1 MIMLLLEKILS
12 TMTLCEKSPL
22 FQTFTIEFQQ
32 QRDDNR
38 NKKPTLSAFC
48 KQIKFY
54 SPGQPNWEYT
64 MGKYHDF
71 SATQILREINY
82 GVCRSVKSAISTHFE
97 ALNLDIFEVLHFLKV
112 EIFANKQDSEP
123 LKWQKLQF

>member
-71 SATQILREINY
+71 SATQILRENNL
-82 GVCRSVKSAISTHFE
+82 GHFG
-97 ALNLDIFEVLHFLKV
+97 ALKTAVLT
-112 EIFANKQDSEP
+112 I
-123 LKWQKLQF
+123 